1 MTVLDPPTLALRR
14 TRGGFFLEAALRSHT
29 PTPTPDEQVETL
41 MRLGMNIP
49 DREGA
54 LRFLRH
60 IRAGV
65 VREYLPPRDEASG
78 LFHPGADFGGVVHL
92 FGFDRE
98 LRLLAV
104 DAAGRVE
111 VSVRAQMV
119 ARGILPDEDAADKKK
134 RITMGKLARHY
145 NDIASPA
152 LRQEIADV
160 YEMDEK
166 ILSSFLIHLTVVRND
181 SAHHKCLW
189 NSRFKVCPVL
199 PAKKP
204 ALKPFFNLN
213 ARDKI
218 YNTLVIL
225 AHLTDVIP
233 PPQDWARQL
242 LALLESCD
250 EECETAMG
258 FPAGWRAAEFWR
270 RRTN

>member
-1 MTVLDPPTLALRR
+1 M
-14 TRGGFFLEAALRSHT
+14 RSHT
-29 PTPTPDEQVETL
+29 PTPTPDEQIETL

-49 DREGA
+49 DRESA
-54 LRFLRH
+54 SRFLRH
-60 IRAGV
+60 VRAGALQ
-65 VREYLPPRDEASG
+65 EYMPPRDEASG
-78 LFHPGADFGGVVHL
+78 LFHAGADFGSVVNL

-98 LRLLAV
+98 LRLLAL
-104 DAAGRVE
+104 DAAGLVE

-119 ARGILPDEDAADKKK
+119 ARGILPDEDAVKKK
-134 RITMGKLARHY
+134 DRITMGKLARHY
-145 NDIASPA
+145 NDITSPA

-189 NSRFKVCPVL
+189 NSRFKVRPVL

-218 YNTLVIL
+218 YNTLVML
-225 AHLTDVIP
+225 AYLTDVIP
-233 PPQDWARQL
+233 PPCEWARQL
-242 LALLESCD
+242 LCLLDGCD
-250 EECETAMG
+250 EEREAAMG

-270 RRTN
+270 RRTNGASG